1 VTTADRC
8 GDDGRLVVAESAAN
22 GARNGDAARGIRV
35 LVVADVAL
43 RRAGLVELFQ
53 SDARVELVGSA
64 SLENAAESASLG
76 PDVALVDV
84 DPADHSRAVSTLV
97 AAAPDL
103 KVVVCGVP
111 ESEDHVIPCV
121 EAGAAACLSAE
132 TPVADIVPT
141 IEHVASGESVASPR
155 MTAMLLQRLA
165 ALAAERSSTRE
176 GQLTAREREIL
187 GLIDDGLSN
196 KDIAARLCIEVPTV
210 KNHVHNILEK
220 LQVGCRS
227 EAAAV
232 LRSNGHA
239 PQPKN

>member
-1 VTTADRC
+1 V
-8 GDDGRLVVAESAAN
+8 E
-22 GARNGDAARGIRV
+22 
-35 LVVADVAL
+35 L
-43 RRAGLVELFQ
+43 RRAGLVELFK
-53 SDARVELVGSA
+53 SETRVELVGSI
-64 SLENAAESASLG
+64 SLEHAGQVAMLG
-76 PDVALVDV
+76 SDVALVDV
-84 DPADHSRAVSTLV
+84 DPLDHSRAVSTLV
-97 AAAPDL
+97 AAAPEL
-103 KVVVCGVP
+103 RVVMCGVP
-111 ESEDHVIPCV
+111 ESEEHVIPCV

-132 TPVADIVPT
+132 TPVAAVVAT

-165 ALAAERSSTRE
+165 ALAAERASTRE

-232 LRSNGHA
+232 LRDNGRA
-239 PQPKN
+239 PHPTN